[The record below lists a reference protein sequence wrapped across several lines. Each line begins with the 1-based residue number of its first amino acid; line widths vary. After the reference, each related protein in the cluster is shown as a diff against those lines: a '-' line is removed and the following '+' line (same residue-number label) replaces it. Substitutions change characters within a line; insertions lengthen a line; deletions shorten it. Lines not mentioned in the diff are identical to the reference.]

1 VADSNVATVS
11 ITVRPINDAPV
22 AADQAVATDEDT
34 ALGVTLAA
42 ADTDGDT
49 LAYAVVTGPLHGTL
63 SGSGASRTYTPT
75 ANYHGPDSF
84 TFRVNDGAADSNVAT
99 VSITVRPI
107 NDAPVAADQAVA
119 TDEDTAVGI
128 TLGATDVDGDALAYT
143 ILAAPQHGT
152 LSGSGA
158 SRTYT
163 PAANYHGPDS
173 FTFRASDGAADS
185 NVATVSIT
193 VRPINDP
200 PSCVAAVAQPLHE
213 LWPPNH
219 RLEGVGIFGL
229 SDVEGQAI
237 TVSAAAVRQDEP
249 VLGNGSGNKAPD
261 AVLSPLQV
269 RVERQ
274 GGGDGRVYHITFTA
288 TDASGGS
295 CTRTVTLCVPHDQG
309 DGQAVVHG
317 EDDDHDHE
325 GEGGAG
331 SGGSSGG
338 HCVDQGPLY
347 DSLTKP

>member
-1 VADSNVATVS
+1 
-11 ITVRPINDAPV
+11 
-22 AADQAVATDEDT
+22 
-34 ALGVTLAA
+34 
-42 ADTDGDT
+42 
-49 LAYAVVTGPLHGTL
+49 VVTGPQHGSL
-63 SGSGASRTYTPT
+63 SVSGATATYTPA

-84 TFRVNDGAADSNVAT
+84 TFRANDGAADSNVAT
-99 VSITVRPI
+99 VSIAVQPV

-128 TLGATDVDGDALAYT
+128 VLGVTDADGDALTYT
-143 ILAAPQHGT
+143 VVTGPQHGT

-158 SRTYT
+158 TRTYT
-163 PAANYHGPDS
+163 PAPNYFGPDT
-173 FTFRASDGAADS
+173 FTFRVNDGAADS

-200 PSCVAAVAQPLHE
+200 PSCVAAVPRPLHE

-219 RLEGVGIFGL
+219 RLEGVGILGL
-229 SDVEGQAI
+229 SDVEGEAI
-237 TVSAAAVRQDEP
+237 TVTATAVRQDEP

-274 GGGDGRVYHITFTA
+274 GGRDGRVYHITFRA

-309 DGQAVVHG
+309 DGQAEVHD
-317 EDDDHDHE
+317 ENDDHVHE
-325 GEGGAG
+325 GDGGGAG
-331 SGGSSGG
+331 SGGSGG

-347 DSLTKP
+347 DSLENP